1 MPGLLIA
8 AALVAVVNLPFGYWR
23 AGLTP
28 RSARWFMAIHAPV
41 PLVVLIRL
49 WLDVG
54 LGWRTFPVLVTAF
67 ALGQLAGGRLRNRA
81 GKSHGRSPD
90 KEAS

>member
-1 MPGLLIA
+1 MPDLLIA

-28 RSARWFMAIHAPV
+28 RSARWFVAIHASV

-49 WLDVG
+49 WLG
-54 LGWRTFPVLVTAF
+54 IALEWGTLPILMAAF
-67 ALGQLAGGRLRNRA
+67 ALGQWAGGRLR
-81 GKSHGRSPD
+81 HGRQDSPPRR
-90 KEAS
+90 KEPS

>member
-1 MPGLLIA
+1 LPSLLVA

-28 RSARWFMAIHAPV
+28 RSARWFVAIHAPV

-49 WLDVG
+49 WLGVG
-54 LGWRTFPVLVTAF
+54 LEWRTFPVLVAAF
-67 ALGQLAGGRLRNRA
+67 ALGQFAGGWFRNR
-81 GKSHGRSPD
+81 RQ
-90 KEAS
+90 

>member
-1 MPGLLIA
+1 MPSLLIA

-28 RSARWFMAIHAPV
+28 RSARWFVAIHAPV

-49 WLDVG
+49 WLGVG
-54 LGWRTFPVLVTAF
+54 VEWRTLPVLVAAF
-67 ALGQLAGGRLRNRA
+67 ALGQYVGGRLRIR
-81 GKSHGRSPD
+81 RR
-90 KEAS
+90 